1 MPPTNQSKDFFVS
14 YNSADASWAEWIA
27 WILEENH
34 YSVKIQAWDFLPG
47 NNFVLEMDEAAAG
60 CRRTIAVLSDNY
72 LQSKYAPS
80 EWAAAFKQDPQSTD
94 SILIPI
100 RVGDCKPSGLL
111 GQINYIDIVGKD
123 ESDAENSILEGIAAA
138 LKKRGKPSTRP
149 TFPQASNNTSSPDEE
164 ASPPNDSDSTRLNRA
179 SLFDLLSAL
188 TVQEFDRLVFVLQPP
203 AGIVPA
209 QVAPQGSR
217 VAALLSWAES
227 PSGRGLDEIHGLL
240 NELIQDNERTVPEK
254 RTFPGPAQTSNPFL
268 PLTGAV
274 EDPQQ
279 FFDCEHT
286 LDRIFEVLNSGSS
299 VAVIGDRNMG
309 KSSILRAVH
318 RLTPERLQRQRQPI
332 LLNLTR
338 IYSEADFYSA
348 LCEKVGIP
356 PCSGREMD
364 KALSRQRLLL
374 VLDEVERISQ
384 EEFSRR
390 VREQLRGLAED
401 SDAPLKLVVAARIP
415 LDRLF
420 PDGYDDGMVSPL
432 EGICLEEFIK
442 PWSPDAIRAFI
453 DSRLAQTPVR
463 FSATEI
469 DRLISDCQ
477 GKPKQLMQLCNEL
490 YREKQR

>member
-123 ESDAENSILEGIAAA
+123 EIDAERSLLEGIAAV
-138 LKKRGKPSTRP
+138 LKKRAKPDQRP
-149 TFPQASNNTSSPDEE
+149 AFPQPDRSPPSEQRTSPDKI
-164 ASPPNDSDSTRLNRA
+164 
-179 SLFDLLSAL
+179 
-188 TVQEFDRLVFVLQPP
+188 
-203 AGIVPA
+203 G
-209 QVAPQGSR
+209 
-217 VAALLSWAES
+217 
-227 PSGRGLDEIHGLL
+227 
-240 NELIQDNERTVPEK
+240 
-254 RTFPGPAQTSNPFL
+254 FPGPAPSTNPFL

-309 KSSILRAVH
+309 KSSLLRAVH

-356 PCSGREMD
+356 PCSGRELD

-401 SDAPLKLVVAARIP
+401 NDAPLKLVVAARIP

-453 DSRLAQTPVR
+453 DSRLAQTSVR
-463 FSATEI
+463 FSEAEV